1 MSREK
6 VDGHALGPIF
16 IGGDGRS
23 GTTLVSVVLNAHP
36 DLAVGPELHFRG
48 PRDLGPYV
56 VRCLELL
63 LVDDPRTRGKGLK
76 ENPELRAGVQ
86 FAKRCARFG
95 LSFEQ
100 QLKAVRGVMEEQGD
114 EIASFES
121 RARLIS
127 LLGETAA
134 DRKGASQWGIKIMRD
149 IGAAKKYAKEWP
161 SGRFLHVVRDGRDVA
176 ASQMREHGTW
186 GYSDIEE
193 AAKAW
198 VKLLDTVDAQSRRVP
213 IHQFSYE
220 SLVDQPGLT
229 LEGICEF
236 LEIGWSELMLRHVEV
251 EQPLFDEPYGHPSA
265 TAAAQPINPSSIGRF
280 RRDLSAEEIRTF
292 EGIAGQKL
300 IDLDY
305 ELSG

>member
-1 MSREK
+1 MASKTVGRR
-6 VDGHALGPIF
+6 GLGPIF

-48 PRDLGPYV
+48 PSDLGPYV
-56 VRCLELL
+56 VNCLELL
-63 LVDDPRTRGKGLK
+63 LEDDPRTRGKGLK
-76 ENPELRAGVQ
+76 ENPQLRAGVQ

-100 QLKAVRGVMEEQGD
+100 QLKAVTGVMEGQND
-114 EIASFES
+114 QIATFQS

-127 LLGETAA
+127 VLGEIVAE
-134 DRKGASQWGIKIMRD
+134 RKGASQWGIKIMRD
-149 IGAAKKYAKEWP
+149 IGAAKQYAKEWP

-193 AAKAW
+193 AARAW
-198 VKLLDTVDAQSRRVP
+198 VKLLDTVDGQSKRVP
-213 IHQFSYE
+213 IHQFAYE
-220 SLVDQPGLT
+220 SLVHEPRRT
-229 LEGICEF
+229 LEGICKF
-236 LEIGWSELMLRHVEV
+236 LDIGWSELMLKHVEV

-265 TAAAQPINPSSIGRF
+265 TAAAEPINPSSIGRF
-280 RRDLSAEEIRTF
+280 RRDLSDEEIRTF
-292 EGIAGQKL
+292 EGIAGERL
-300 IDLDY
+300 VDLGY
-305 ELSG
+305 ELSD